1 MAWHID
7 ASHSEIQ
14 FAVRHMMIS
23 TVRGR
28 FKTFSGVVEGDEQN
42 PTAARVQV
50 EIDVASIDTGDEKR
64 DAHLRSPDFFD
75 AEAYP
80 KMIFRSTGVEQRD
93 DQHGRLHGELTI
105 RDVTKPVVLDVEYA
119 GMAKSPWGTTS
130 AGFSA
135 ETKINRKDWGLNW
148 NVALETGGWL
158 VSDEI
163 KINIELELVQ
173 QPAEAA
179 QEGEAEAESLHE
191 DNAGAKTVHIP

>member
-28 FKTFSGVVEGDEQN
+28 FNQFSGTIEADEQN
-42 PTAARVQV
+42 PTAAQVKVQ
-50 EIDVASIDTGDEKR
+50 IDAASIDTGDEKR
-64 DAHLRSPDFFD
+64 DAHLRSPDFLD
-75 AEAYP
+75 VEEYP
-80 KMIFRSTGVEQRD
+80 HITFKSTKVERVDERD
-93 DQHGRLHGELTI
+93 GKLYGELTI

-119 GMAKSPWGTTS
+119 GMAKSPWGTVS

-135 ETKINRKDWGLNW
+135 ETRINRKDWGLNW

-158 VSDEI
+158 VSDELRVS
-163 KINIELELVQ
+163 IEVELVKQ
-173 QPAEAA
+173 VEQAVNEA
-179 QEGEAEAESLHE
+179 EAEAESLHE
-191 DNAGAKTVHIP
+191 A